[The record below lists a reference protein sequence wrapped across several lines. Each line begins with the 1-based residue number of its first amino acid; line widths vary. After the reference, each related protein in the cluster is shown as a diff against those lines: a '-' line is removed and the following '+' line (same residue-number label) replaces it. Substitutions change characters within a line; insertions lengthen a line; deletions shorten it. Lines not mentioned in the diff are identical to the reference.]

1 MVKKN
6 FLLSLSLSLFL
17 WSSTLMY
24 AQEVE
29 KSSSIWTTIG
39 QDYSNFYADGDRWIR
54 LGVAFGS
61 MSVVANTSTDQNI
74 RNWYQNNIRSQK
86 TDNFAVYAKLFG
98 EGKYMIPISLL
109 ASSINLIDD
118 DSSIGFWGARVAR
131 TYLVGSPA
139 LLVAQR
145 LTSALRP
152 SSPTNDPSQNS
163 HWKHLNV
170 AKAVNGVSGHA
181 FMGSV
186 PFMVIA
192 KMYSNNPYAKY
203 GAYLASTLA
212 AWSRVNDDKH
222 YTSQIILGWYMAYES
237 VDAVFNTDKKKNK
250 WTFSP
255 MVGKG
260 FYGISL
266 NSRW

>member
-6 FLLSLSLSLFL
+6 FLLSLSLSLFF

-39 QDYSNFYADGDRWIR
+39 QDYSNFYTDGDRWIR

-61 MSVVANTSTDQNI
+61 MSVVANTSVDQNI
-74 RNWYQNNIRSQK
+74 RNWYQNKIRSQK
-86 TDNFAVYAKLFG
+86 TDNFAVYAKMFG
-98 EGKYMIPISLL
+98 EGKYEIPISLL
-109 ASSINLIDD
+109 ASSINLIVD

-131 TYLVGSPA
+131 TYLVGAPA
-139 LLVAQR
+139 LLAAQK
-145 LTSALRP
+145 LTGALRP
-152 SSPTNDPSQNS
+152 SSPTSNPSKNS
-163 HWKHLNV
+163 FWKPFH
-170 AKAVNGVSGHA
+170 AKNGVSGHA

-192 KMYSNNPYAKY
+192 RMYGDNPYVKY

-212 AWSRVNDDKH
+212 ALSRVNDDKH

-237 VDAVFNTDKKKNK
+237 VDAVFKTDKKKNK
-250 WTFSP
+250 WAFSP
-255 MVGKG
+255 MIGKG